1 MRNRYRLAITFVKKK
16 IRKFVGLYI
25 SFGYLIKNT
34 QLFKVHLSVKDLYSG
49 IGSLNKVKLKYEI
62 YL

>member
-25 SFGYLIKNT
+25 SFGIFDKKYST
-34 QLFKVHLSVKDLYSG
+34 FKVHLSVKDLYSG